1 MSETA
6 TGLLNT
12 ILTKKAAAGF
22 AAQNAMEDFKNVP
35 DAIRTHD
42 LFLRRETL
50 YPAELQAL
58 KIVFRLFF

>member
-22 AAQNAMEDFKNVP
+22 AAQNATEDFKNAS
-35 DAIRTHD
+35 DAIV
-42 LFLRRETL
+42 LKFLR
-50 YPAELQAL
+50 
-58 KIVFRLFF
+58 